1 MRNITQYSDDEL
13 ALIVFNDEYFY
24 IERLNRPYLI
34 ALIREEI
41 VFTDKQLSVLI
52 TALDEDVSENI
63 LETYIPVINKYFI
76 SRN

>member
-41 VFTDKQLSVLI
+41 VFTNKQLSVLI

>member
-1 MRNITQYSDDEL
+1 MKNITQYSDDEL
-13 ALIVFNDEYFY
+13 ALTVFNDEYFY
-24 IERLNRPYLI
+24 IERLNRPYLM

-63 LETYIPVINKYFI
+63 LETYTPVINKYFI

>member
-1 MRNITQYSDDEL
+1 MRNITQYSDDGL

>member
-1 MRNITQYSDDEL
+1 MKNITQYPDKEL
-13 ALIVFNDEYFY
+13 CDIIFSDEYFY
-24 IERLNRPYLI
+24 IERLNRPYLM

>member
-1 MRNITQYSDDEL
+1 MKNITQSPDKEL
-13 ALIVFNDEYFY
+13 SEIVFTDEYFY
-24 IERLNRPYLI
+24 IERLNRPYLM